1 MRTSSGSG
9 KDKRLLVLLAFGA
22 LIVLFRQGEYL
33 IPLKQGDNRWVWFET
48 EGENNRIHRLTL
60 PLNGR
65 PEEYSAAMLDL
76 ATAEAVARPGFDT
89 VFAGVKAAA
98 LRVGGN
104 GEASTAVSPRL
115 SFLLGLPFPIN
126 HANEEELTMLP
137 GIGPVLAA
145 RIADYRESRGAFSDI
160 GDLRSVRGIGRRL
173 AARLSP
179 FLTFEHE

>member
-1 MRTSSGSG
+1 
-9 KDKRLLVLLAFGA
+9 LLVLLAFGA
-22 LIVLFRQGEYL
+22 LLVLFSQGEQR
-33 IPLKQGDNRWVWFET
+33 ITREQKDNRWLWFEMP
-48 EGENNRIHRLTL
+48 GENDRIHRLTL
-60 PLNGR
+60 PWSER
-65 PEEYSAAMLDL
+65 TEKDSAAMLDL
-76 ATAEAVARPGFDT
+76 ATSEALALPVPGP
-89 VFAGVKAAA
+89 VFAGRGTAA

-104 GEASTAVSPRL
+104 GETSTAISARL

-126 HANEEELTMLP
+126 HANEEELAMLP

-145 RIADYRESRGAFSDI
+145 RIADYRESRGALADI